1 MSTLKSDVTS
11 LDVIAPYCIVH
22 QVRKTKVGCRSLFMH
37 GDGEA
42 GIPKKSD
49 QNDTRMNKIQN
60 EQHPKQSVNDNIG
73 KFDIQNSLVPQY

>member
-1 MSTLKSDVTS
+1 
-11 LDVIAPYCIVH
+11 
-22 QVRKTKVGCRSLFMH
+22 MH

-73 KFDIQNSLVPQY
+73 KFDIQNSLVPQYWIISLPGIDIAGGLPQLEARPSAHSMSISM